1 MTNYIKSLQPAP
13 RPGAK
18 DKYQSVAIP
27 ELPPNPCA
35 GGVRHG
41 TADTIA
47 MSVPA
52 ELAVHLTGHDLTNLS
67 ALWEYL
73 RSRVALT
80 IPGGITLTG
89 FYPLPFGQTGEGP
102 KHPSLQAVQD
112 MGVSMLV
119 LDAFIDELFDFN
131 DGSPPCCYRS
141 VCAYSRF
148 LFLLST
154 QEPHHSPLTSHTL
167 ISGWPRSTHGVRD
180 HRHYDHV
187 L

>member
-131 DGSPPCCYRS
+131 DGSPPMLLQVCVRVFQIPFFIEHTRASPFTSHLSHPHFRMATFDPWCTRS
-141 VCAYSRF
+141 
-148 LFLLST
+148 
-154 QEPHHSPLTSHTL
+154 SPL
-167 ISGWPRSTHGVRD
+167 
-180 HRHYDHV
+180 
-187 L
+187 